1 MEDYENSME
10 TSTLILRVEL
20 PSESTM
26 KRVKLHH
33 IDMYRLGHQDII
45 KFKKS

>member
-10 TSTLILRVEL
+10 ISTLILRVE
-20 PSESTM
+20 PSELTM
-26 KRVKLHH
+26 KRVKLHR

-45 KFKKS
+45 

>member
-1 MEDYENSME
+1 MKDCEISME
-10 TSTLILRVEL
+10 TSTLILRIEL
-20 PSESTM
+20 PSESNM
-26 KRVKLHH
+26 KIAKLHR